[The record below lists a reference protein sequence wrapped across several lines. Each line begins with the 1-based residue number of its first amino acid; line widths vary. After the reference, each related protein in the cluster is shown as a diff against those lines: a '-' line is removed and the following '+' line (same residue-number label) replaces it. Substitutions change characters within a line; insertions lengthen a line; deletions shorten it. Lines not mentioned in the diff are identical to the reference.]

1 MTAAVAGAETGH
13 GDEPLDACGL
23 HAINR
28 LRVDSEKSVVPAKI
42 NLGEKSTP
50 SVRITTSMSLTA
62 LRIVSRSRASPDA
75 FSGICIFDRY
85 VCR

>member
-28 LRVDSEKSVVPAKI
+28 LRVDLEERCTCEDQSRREVNAERPDNYVDVLDCAPDRVAI
-42 NLGEKSTP
+42 A
-50 SVRITTSMSLTA
+50 RIARRL
-62 LRIVSRSRASPDA
+62 LRDLHL
-75 FSGICIFDRY
+75 
-85 VCR
+85 